1 MRRISLLLVFVTMIL
16 SGCLY
21 PQDRLAQNTIPYE
34 DQLQSVQR
42 AVDRFKEDNGGII
55 PIKDRDMET
64 PIYQKYP
71 IDFGKISPQ
80 YIPEPPS
87 TAFESGG
94 IYQYVLVDVEKNP
107 TVKLIDLRLADKI
120 RELKSR
126 ILVYKRSNGF
136 APFDKVL
143 SENVYSLNYEKLGY
157 DEAPTI
163 ESPYSGT
170 SLPFIIDHEGEIYID
185 YSIDL
190 NNFLQKTNHSYK
202 SGEDIRE
209 LLVKESVFVPAF
221 SIPYTIKNNEPIYF
235 NVDQSKK

>member
-1 MRRISLLLVFVTMIL
+1 MKKTSILLMFLTLIL

-21 PQDRLAQNTIPYE
+21 PEDRLTQKSIPYE

-71 IDFGKISPQ
+71 IDFGKITPQ

-94 IYQYVLVDVEKNP
+94 IYQYVLVDVEENP
-107 TVKLIDLRLADKI
+107 TVKLIDLRLVDKI

-136 APFDKVL
+136 APFDKEL
-143 SENVYSLNYEKLGY
+143 SNNVYSLNYEKLGF
-157 DEAPTI
+157 ENPPTV
-163 ESPYSGT
+163 ESPYSST
-170 SLPFIIDHEGEIYID
+170 SLPFIIDHDGEVYID

-190 NNFLQKTNHSYK
+190 NTYLQKKEYDFK
-202 SGEDIRE
+202 PGQDIRD
-209 LLVKESVFVPAF
+209 LLVQESVFVPAF
-221 SIPYTIKNNEPIYF
+221 SVPYSIENNEPVF
-235 NVDQSKK
+235 HHSSKSN

>member
-1 MRRISLLLVFVTMIL
+1 MKKTSILLLFLTLLL

-21 PQDRLAQNTIPYE
+21 PEERLSENSIPYE

-71 IDFGKISPQ
+71 IDFGKITPQ

-94 IYQYVLVDVEKNP
+94 IYQYVLVDVEENP

-120 RELKSR
+120 RDLKSR

-136 APFDKVL
+136 APFDKEL
-143 SENVYSLNYEKLGY
+143 SRNVYSLDYEKLGY
-157 DEAPTI
+157 ETPPTV

-170 SLPFIIDHEGEIYID
+170 SLPFIIDHNGEVYID

-190 NNFLQKTNHSYK
+190 NSFMKKTDHTFTT
-202 SGEDIRE
+202 GEDIRE
-209 LLVKESVFVPAF
+209 LLVQESVFVPAF
-221 SIPYTIKNNEPIYF
+221 SVPYTVQNNEPIF
-235 NVDQSKK
+235 NHTPASN